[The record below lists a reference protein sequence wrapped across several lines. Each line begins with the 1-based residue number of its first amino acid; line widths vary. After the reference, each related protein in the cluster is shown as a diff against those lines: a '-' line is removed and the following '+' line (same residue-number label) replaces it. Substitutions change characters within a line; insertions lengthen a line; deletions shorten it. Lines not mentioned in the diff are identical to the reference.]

1 MPKRLSKQRSF
12 AIVANAGAKRRM
24 LELAKSLF
32 DKGLIDARELAEAR
46 RNVRFRKQVDTVCGR
61 TPTMDAYMRAING
74 SDRYIVENNQHA
86 FGSASSHV
94 TPADGN
100 VFSDLGFHPDQAAAL
115 LADADERMFKADYAR
130 MQHPVFAALSKA
142 LESTVSEH
150 AGFGKF
156 RGPPREPDDDKG

>member
-1 MPKRLSKQRSF
+1 M
-12 AIVANAGAKRRM
+12 
-24 LELAKSLF
+24 ELAKSLF

-46 RNVRFRKQVDTVCGR
+46 KNLRFRKQVEQNPVRGR
-61 TPTMDAYMRAING
+61 TPQMDALVRAIND
-74 SDRYIVENNQHA
+74 SDRYIVENSLHA

-94 TPADGN
+94 TAADGN
-100 VFSDLGFHPDQAAAL
+100 VFTDLGFHPDQAAAL

-142 LESTVSEH
+142 LESTVPEG